1 MPQTQPNLV
10 IDSGAPPS
18 GWVDYITKLPLAK
31 LERVKSKNNQI
42 IEEEA
47 DDNLKKP
54 NTNNKQQQPAAE

>member
-1 MPQTQPNLV
+1 MPQAQPNLV

-31 LERVKSKNNQI
+31 LERVKSNNNKI

-47 DDNLKKP
+47 DDTLKKP
-54 NTNNKQQQPAAE
+54 NTNKK